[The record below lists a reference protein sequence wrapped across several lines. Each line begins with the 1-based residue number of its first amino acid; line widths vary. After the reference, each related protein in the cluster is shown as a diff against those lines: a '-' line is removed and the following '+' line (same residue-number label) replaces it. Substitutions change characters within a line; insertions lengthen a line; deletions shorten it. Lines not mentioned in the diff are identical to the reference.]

1 MEESRTSQFS
11 LCGNFFAHANHNGVL
26 KVWDTQSGKLH
37 QDYTPSSHL
46 ASLGSCLQWAPFKMR
61 QGGGGGGT
69 KKKKKQ
75 KIDSASSATTPS
87 AETTAVESLHLVAW
101 GTDSGHILLYS
112 FAKGELHNRLVGGHS
127 NARVNDLCWSTDGT
141 KLFSCGEDR
150 QLAEWDVVAGK
161 LTESW
166 KADHRAAKS
175 ISISADGAFLI
186 SASRKIK
193 FWDAKSHRLLQIFTG
208 HATPVDTLL
217 FIHPPTV
224 ENKGNLA
231 SRPYFISAARDDRV
245 INIWQ
250 YNPDA
255 GAISSANHDAGAISS
270 AKPNSKTTTTTSAL
284 VSMTIP
290 EEPQQLSLKQ
300 PESIGEPILLSV
312 VSKAGVLYVF
322 QHRLNGPMQKP
333 LNPKV
338 TINITDSKESCSSL
352 SVLNSLIRVDKE
364 VLFCFGSFM
373 SPSFEHAPYDPS
385 TPILSLQRSVTT
397 TMTTM
402 KSKAAIAADSVVT
415 SGGGVVEKTAAIGG
429 EMGVEKIKVL
439 GPGNLASSKSS
450 KRKESTPVAATA
462 AAAVSAATESSPI
475 NRKRKLSEKVD
486 SSAAA
491 SDVVVP
497 AASFGEILAASNQ
510 TASSSKISS
519 SSSSSTPVS
528 SQLGLL
534 PKPKEKTILLT
545 QGLVSRDTSIV
556 NNVLQESNDVVI
568 RNTVKSLA
576 IDYVQP
582 LLDVLSPR
590 LGGHSKTATNAAKW
604 LKWILKLHA
613 GFLLSHGHLLDKMEK
628 MRRAMEA
635 RAETLDR
642 AARLQGRLELVLTQV
657 KLRKE
662 TRELKED
669 AVTTTTT
676 TVGGANPLYTYEE
689 DSDNDD
695 DNDDELMK
703 SIKDSDSEDEDAAMG
718 EWINISAPG
727 SPSRAEVVAQ
737 EEEEEEGEKMEDEEG
752 VEKEKDSRAEEGR
765 DAENVDNNCEEGEG

>member
-1 MEESRTSQFS
+1 MDESCTSQFS
-11 LCGNFFAHANHNGVL
+11 LCGNFYAHANHNGVL
-26 KVWDTQSGKLH
+26 KIWDTQTGKLH
-37 QDYTPSSHL
+37 QDYTPQSHL

-69 KKKKKQ
+69 KKKKKPR
-75 KIDSASSATTPS
+75 IDPTADLSTSFS
-87 AETTAVESLHLVAW
+87 AESIAVEALHLVAW
-101 GTDSGHILLYS
+101 GTDSGDILLYS

-127 NARVNDLCWSTDGT
+127 NSRVNDLCWSADGT

-150 QLAEWDVVAGK
+150 LLAEWDVIAGT

-166 KADHRAAKS
+166 KGDNRAAKS

-193 FWDAKSHRLLQIFTG
+193 FWDAKTHQLLQTFTG

-217 FIHPPTV
+217 FIHPPSV

-250 YNPDA
+250 YNPD
-255 GAISSANHDAGAISS
+255 GSAS
-270 AKPNSKTTTTTSAL
+270 AAPSSKTTTTTSAL

-312 VSKAGVLYVF
+312 VSKAGILYVF

-338 TINITDSKESCSSL
+338 TINVTDSQDLTSSL
-352 SVLNSLIRVDKE
+352 SVLSSLVRVDKE
-364 VLFCFGSFM
+364 ILFCFGSFL
-373 SPSFEHAPYDPS
+373 SPSFEHVAYDPA
-385 TPILSLQRSVTT
+385 TPTLSLQRSVTT
-397 TMTTM
+397 MM
-402 KSKAAIAADSVVT
+402 KPPKGADSSGIS
-415 SGGGVVEKTAAIGG
+415 SGGVQEKSASIS
-429 EMGVEKIKVL
+429 GVEKVKVL
-439 GPGNLASSKSS
+439 GPGNLASATSS
-450 KRKESTPVAATA
+450 KRKEA
-462 AAAVSAATESSPI
+462 AAAAAAENSPDI
-475 NRKRKLSEKVD
+475 RKRKLSEKGD
-486 SSAAA
+486 SSAVNPGAA
-491 SDVVVP
+491 ATP
-497 AASFGEILAASNQ
+497 ASSSASFGELLASAPIQ
-510 TASSSKISS
+510 TFTSSKLLPA
-519 SSSSSTPVS
+519 SSSTPHS

-556 NNVLQESNDVVI
+556 NNVLQESNDIII

-582 LLDVLSPR
+582 LLDVLRPR
-590 LGGHSKTATNAAKW
+590 LTGHSKTATNAAKW
-604 LKWILKLHA
+604 LKWVLKMHA

-662 TRELKED
+662 RRETKDPADGL
-669 AVTTTTT
+669 ATTTTT
-676 TVGGANPLYTYEE
+676 MTVGGANPLYTYEE
-689 DSDNDD
+689 DSEDD
-695 DNDDELMK
+695 DDDELMK
-703 SIKDSDSEDEDAAMG
+703 SLKDSDSEDEDAAMG

-727 SPSRAEVVAQ
+727 SLDR
-737 EEEEEEGEKMEDEEG
+737 EEEKMMEEEG
-752 VEKEKDSRAEEGR
+752 VEKDSR
-765 DAENVDNNCEEGEG
+765 ENKGGEVNTEVGEG